1 MAKNCNSHEWK
12 LRKKQFLC
20 VWKRVCDAWIRN
32 NTKKRWR
39 PRMVK
44 KKKLEFFFS
53 CWLISECWKKC
64 VISVVINKLRSAERK
79 KAESWFFRNV
89 KRIKFVCYVF
99 IIDLVNFLIE
109 IDWADEVEE
118 WKKKNKCI
126 LRKKKWWRWKK
137 RREKTH
143 AHLYKHQCHKP
154 EVSEQRRW
162 RRLKKVCAS
171 MYDAA
176 AVLLLL
182 LGGDGGSDYG
192 GGLNVI

>member
-118 WKKKNKCI
+118 WKKKKQVHFA
-126 LRKKKWWRWKK
+126 KKSGDAGKREEKK
-137 RREKTH
+137 HTLTYTNTNAINQKS
-143 AHLYKHQCHKP
+143 
-154 EVSEQRRW
+154 VSRDVDVVW
-162 RRLKKVCAS
+162 RRCVRQC
-171 MYDAA
+171 MMQQQFCCYC
-176 AVLLLL
+176 
-182 LGGDGGSDYG
+182 
-192 GGLNVI
+192 